1 MTIIDEDSITEDIKE
16 DETMIITTITIITGE
31 GVVTTITTTTTKTNR
46 LK

>member
-16 DETMIITTITIITGE
+16 DETMIITTITIITSE
-31 GVVTTITTTTTKTNR
+31 RVVSTTTITTKTNSR

>member
-31 GVVTTITTTTTKTNR
+31 GVVTRITTKINR